1 MSSKKP
7 SLALAYDPESAHA
20 TEFRRLLHRLRNGNG
35 DNGDDMKSLLV
46 TSSVLSEGKST
57 TCSFLAMTA
66 AHHKGLKT
74 LLIDSDLRRPNL
86 HNHFQTMREPGL
98 VEVLVGHANAADVI
112 RHTEIENLDI
122 ITSGKHCSNPADV
135 FHPQVISKAIDEL
148 KFFYDLIIVDSAP
161 LVPVSDPMLLAPL
174 VDAILLVVRAGST
187 QKEIVERALD
197 ILGNSRSKVRGVA
210 LNNMTN
216 ALPYYYDYSHYGYQ
230 YHTQDE
236 SNSKKSSRPEPKP
249 HPNQPR
255 HPGNSKKSSRIER

>member
-1 MSSKKP
+1 MPSKTP
-7 SLALAYDPESAHA
+7 ALALAYDPESAHA

-35 DNGDDMKSLLV
+35 EHADEMKSLLV

-98 VEVLVGHANAADVI
+98 VEVLVGHATAADVI
-112 RHTEIENLDI
+112 RHTEVENLDI
-122 ITSGKHCSNPADV
+122 ITSGKHCSNPADI
-135 FHPQVISKAIDEL
+135 FHPEIISKAIEEL
-148 KFFYDLIIVDSAP
+148 KFFYDLIIIDSAP

-174 VDAILLVVRAGST
+174 VDGILLVVRAGST
-187 QKEIVERALD
+187 QKEIVERAVG
-197 ILGNSRSKVRGVA
+197 ILGQNKSKVRGVA

-230 YHTQDE
+230 YHATDDE
-236 SNSKKSSRPEPKP
+236 SSGNATNSTNKTGSQQTKR
-249 HPNQPR
+249 
-255 HPGNSKKSSRIER
+255 SKDVRKVR